1 MKNIVR
7 LLVWRNKFEKRK
19 AVKRKIGKELI
30 PTAWHPTKRW
40 DWCLLKNEKNKVE
53 PIFTDNTVRKF

>member
-19 AVKRKIGKELI
+19 AVKRKIDKELI

-40 DWCLLKNEKNKVE
+40 DWC
-53 PIFTDNTVRKF
+53 